1 MLCIP
6 RNSTSQSTMVGVTKQ
21 SCASRWKGGCL
32 VTLTMV
38 LCEVLF
44 LGIHNINVKNWFFY
58 LYLWDHFVTL
68 TALCATSDFWEVLVF
83 QCICFRYDSDFI
95 RERGDLSSCSI
106 RGVSVGF
113 FDECCDRARLSTL
126 YSFKVSLFL
135 FAHVFLWLSLSF
147 LRIPSAFYACTCTKS
162 S

>member
-6 RNSTSQSTMVGVTKQ
+6 KNNTSQSTMVGVTKQ
-21 SCASRWKGGCL
+21 SCASRWKGDCF

-68 TALCATSDFWEVLVF
+68 TALCASSDLWEVLVF

-95 RERGDLSSCSI
+95 KEKGDLHPRVEKQASINIFFTQMNTKRERKG
-106 RGVSVGF
+106 
-113 FDECCDRARLSTL
+113 
-126 YSFKVSLFL
+126 
-135 FAHVFLWLSLSF
+135 
-147 LRIPSAFYACTCTKS
+147 P
-162 S
+162 